1 MTFAEVDSKVKEI
14 EKYLN
19 ESHIKHL
26 IIENLEISREE
37 DHGKLIHAAFSF
49 NPRNLWH
56 GPSSNLRIDDPKQK
70 HDLKILKNESPEYQA
85 AYKRYLENSCIDNF
99 RRLPQNRAIKA
110 TKSSSQTGAKA
121 FYYKLRD

>member
-49 NPRNLWH
+49 NSIREIYGMDPV
-56 GPSSNLRIDDPKQK
+56 RI
-70 HDLKILKNESPEYQA
+70 
-85 AYKRYLENSCIDNF
+85 
-99 RRLPQNRAIKA
+99 
-110 TKSSSQTGAKA
+110 
-121 FYYKLRD
+121 